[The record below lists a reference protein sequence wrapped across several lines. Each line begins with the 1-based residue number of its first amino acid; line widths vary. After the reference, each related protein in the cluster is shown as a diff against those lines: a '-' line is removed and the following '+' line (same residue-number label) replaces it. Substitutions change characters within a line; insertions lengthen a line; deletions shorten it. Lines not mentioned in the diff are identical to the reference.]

1 MYDGRLLSPI
11 EPTPNVRIKL
21 RQIKAVK
28 QVPRSVSGDWNQR
41 GKMKRMKPDPT
52 YSRSARIAIAALA
65 TIAIAGGAVLGASS
79 HAQAQTAAPQAQ
91 SQVRETG
98 CTPSAGKLGVS
109 RVVEI
114 DTAHGPHFG
123 LQQYP
128 DHDFLRENEVVLTF
142 DDGPLRR
149 HTRMVLEAL
158 AAHCTRATFYMVGQM
173 AVVDPEM
180 VREIAGVGHTI
191 AIHTW
196 SHKNMRSIGAPK
208 AQHEIELGI
217 SAVQRALGQPIA
229 PFFRFPYLA
238 DSPAMLNHL
247 RQRNFAVFSIDA
259 DSSDFR
265 TKNPAEMQRNIFK
278 ALAGKRKGIL
288 LFHDIQFSTAHGIR
302 AVLDQLAREG
312 YRVVHTVPKTPAVTD
327 PRFDALAD
335 AELQRRN
342 KIAATN
348 PMATRSVVWPMSAPS
363 GVPTEQ
369 YNPELAAAGTRLAPK
384 PAVQPAAA
392 AVAVPGAVIPRQR
405 ATPAAGTA
413 PAPTPA
419 AAPVTPTPPPPSA
432 VPATTEP
439 RPALRGT
446 TEDEDWR
453 RKVFQ
458 N

>member
-1 MYDGRLLSPI
+1 
-11 EPTPNVRIKL
+11 
-21 RQIKAVK
+21 
-28 QVPRSVSGDWNQR
+28 
-41 GKMKRMKPDPT
+41 MKRTTPQPKQ
-52 YSRSARIAIAALA
+52 SCSAPLLAAALA
-65 TIAIAGGAVLGASS
+65 VVAALSGSFSATGS
-79 HAQAQTAAPQAQ
+79 AQAQTVAQ
-91 SQVRETG
+91 TVAQIAVGQPHAQVRAAG
-98 CTPSAGKLGVS
+98 CTPSPGSLGVS

-114 DTAHGPHFG
+114 DTANGPRFG

-128 DHDFLRENEVVLTF
+128 EHDFLRDNEVVLTF

-149 HTRMVLEAL
+149 HSRMVLEAL

-180 VREIAGVGHTI
+180 VREIAAAGHTI

-196 SHKNMRSIGAPK
+196 SHKNLRSIGAPK

-217 SAVQRALGQPIA
+217 SAVQRALGQPVA

-238 DSPAMLNHL
+238 DSPAMISHL
-247 RQRNFAVFSIDA
+247 GQRNFGIFSIDA

-278 ALAGKRKGIL
+278 ALAAKRKGIL
-288 LFHDIQFSTAHGIR
+288 LFHDIQFSTAHGFR

-312 YRVVHTVPKTPAVTD
+312 YRIVHTVPKAPAVTD

-335 AELQRRN
+335 AEIQRRSR
-342 KIAATN
+342 IAAAN
-348 PMATRSVVWPMSAPS
+348 PMATRSVVWPMAAPA
-363 GVPTEQ
+363 GVPVDR
-369 YNPELAAAGTRLAPK
+369 YNPEVASATASARPAVK

-392 AVAVPGAVIPRQR
+392 ALTAVPRQR
-405 ATPAAGTA
+405 TTPALGPTTAPAPIAAPVAAPPPAAPAAGTE
-413 PAPTPA
+413 PPK
-419 AAPVTPTPPPPSA
+419 PVM
-432 VPATTEP
+432 
-439 RPALRGT
+439 RGT
-446 TEDEDWR
+446 TEDDDWR